1 MRVRAGRRPRSR
13 RRRLL
18 LRNTA
23 HPKHALVPLDFDF
36 ADVMAVCTGGLLG
49 HRQITDAWLVT
60 AAVRGGMKL
69 VTFDTDI
76 TQLLASPRERDQH
89 VSRLGPARSR

>member
-1 MRVRAGRRPRSR
+1 M
-13 RRRLL
+13 
-18 LRNTA
+18 RNTA